1 MVSIQFGAVGL
12 AIRTAVVLFGTYF
25 AWLVTFERWIE
36 PTLRRWAG
44 SIARRT
50 IVWVAAGR
58 GLRIWGVEHSR
69 GPADA
74 AVPFAGALLV
84 FASALLPAVLLA
96 KIAASEGAD
105 TRISASSYLIS
116 VPLMAL
122 FVLRM
127 LAVRHDDGV

>member
-1 MVSIQFGAVGL
+1 MVSIQFGAVWL
-12 AIRTAVVLFGTYF
+12 VIRSAVVLFGTYF

-74 AVPFAGALLV
+74 AVPLAGALLV

-96 KIAASEGAD
+96 KIAASGAD
-105 TRISASSYLIS
+105 ARISASSYLVS

-127 LAVRHDDGV
+127 LSVKHESV